1 MVIRSMELMGSSPAA
16 TATAPVTAMPQ
27 LEYFDTGYSGGEMSF
42 ELVTVWQL
50 SRCGERQ
57 QADRAKLKK
66 KFIKALRGS
75 EPIVPKHQPPKSIGE
90 SVPSLVRRE
99 DRLFFDDFRDFG
111 TVVNWCLA
119 DEHVGGPWRLQE
131 LPNTDLSLNFS
142 HMPDFGRRYD
152 IFYNQVP
159 LGTLEVSPGGG
170 YSSQEPLVYTD
181 INLDWVRLLAIET
194 VRDFFHDI
202 ALHVCDANPR
212 THGYLQTRV
221 LIDGALTK
229 TLWRTQQITQ
239 LNFDSQ
245 DYGELTLRLAGSAAF
260 YLQRR
265 QALRSR
271 QAAA

>member
-27 LEYFDTGYSGGEMSF
+27 LEYFDTGYSGGEMSL

-159 LGTLEVSPGGG
+159 LGTLEVSPGVATAPKNPSSTPTLIWTGSA
-170 YSSQEPLVYTD
+170 SSQSKPFAISFMTSHYTSAMPIRALMD
-181 INLDWVRLLAIET
+181 IFKRAYLST
-194 VRDFFHDI
+194 VR
-202 ALHVCDANPR
+202 
-212 THGYLQTRV
+212 
-221 LIDGALTK
+221 
-229 TLWRTQQITQ
+229 
-239 LNFDSQ
+239 
-245 DYGELTLRLAGSAAF
+245 
-260 YLQRR
+260 
-265 QALRSR
+265 
-271 QAAA
+271 